1 MCLPSAVILNL
12 TDEDVDERG
21 FYRRLN
27 RIKITR
33 AQRRQ
38 FDVFNSGVTALLPT
52 YNDIRRSLVCAILT
66 LSVSQQM
73 NMRF

>member
-1 MCLPSAVILNL
+1 LYAFLFTMCLPSAVILNL

-33 AQRRQ
+33 Q
-38 FDVFNSGVTALLPT
+38 FDMSSIAVL
-52 YNDIRRSLVCAILT
+52 
-66 LSVSQQM
+66 
-73 NMRF
+73 

>member
-1 MCLPSAVILNL
+1 MYAFLFTMCLPSAVILNL

-38 FDVFNSGVTALLPT
+38 FDMSSIAVL
-52 YNDIRRSLVCAILT
+52 
-66 LSVSQQM
+66 
-73 NMRF
+73 

>member
-38 FDVFNSGVTALLPT
+38 FDMSSIA
-52 YNDIRRSLVCAILT
+52 
-66 LSVSQQM
+66 VSQHCYPHIM
-73 NMRF
+73 ILDEA